1 MVYSP
6 RPMGTLTYKD
16 AGVDADAQDHFADAI
31 GRMVS
36 GSRGP
41 EVVAGIGGFAAAVAP
56 DFTGMTRPLLVSGTD
71 GVGTKLKLAF
81 ATGIHNTVGIDL
93 VAMCANDV
101 LTTGARPLFFLD
113 YFGTGRLQPGVAL
126 GVIEGIVEGCRQA
139 GCSLVGG
146 ETAELPGFYAPG
158 EYDLAGFC
166 VGIVDQ
172 PKMLTGAACRE
183 GDVLIGLAS
192 SGVHSNGFSL
202 VRRVVEARGLS
213 LQRTY
218 EGFDRTLGEVLL
230 TPTVMYVNAWKAL
243 QDRFD
248 VHAMAHITGGG
259 IDGNLPR
266 VIPEGLHP
274 VVSRDAIPTPPIYRF
289 LQNEGGEPRIDHA
302 DMWAVFNMGVGYVF
316 VVASGDAD
324 AATRALAD
332 AGYSPFRLGRL
343 AAGAGVVEW
352 T

>member
-218 EGFDRTLGEVLL
+218 EGFDRTVDTHIMRLRKKLGPIGEKVV
-230 TPTVMYVNAWKAL
+230 TVW
-243 QDRFD
+243 
-248 VHAMAHITGGG
+248 
-259 IDGNLPR
+259 
-266 VIPEGLHP
+266 
-274 VVSRDAIPTPPIYRF
+274 
-289 LQNEGGEPRIDHA
+289 
-302 DMWAVFNMGVGYVF
+302 GVGYRF
-316 VVASGDAD
+316 V
-324 AATRALAD
+324 
-332 AGYSPFRLGRL
+332 
-343 AAGAGVVEW
+343 E
-352 T
+352 

>member
-1 MVYSP
+1 
-6 RPMGTLTYKD
+6 MGTLTYKD
-16 AGVDADAQDHFADAI
+16 AGVDSNAQDDFASAI

-36 GSRGP
+36 GHRGP
-41 EVVAGIGGFAAAVAP
+41 EVIAGIGGFAAAVAP
-56 DFTGMTRPLLVSGTD
+56 DLTGMTRPLLVSGTD

-81 ATGIHNTVGIDL
+81 ATGIHDTVGIDL

-126 GVIEGIVEGCRQA
+126 KVVEGIVEGCRQA

-166 VGIVDQ
+166 VGLVDQ
-172 PKMLTGAACRE
+172 PRMLTGALCRE

-192 SGVHSNGFSL
+192 SGVHSNGFSM

-213 LQRTY
+213 LERTY
-218 EGFDRTLGEVLL
+218 EGFERPLGQVLL
-230 TPTVMYVNAWKAL
+230 APTIMYVNAWKAV
-243 QDRFD
+243 QGRFD

-259 IDGNLPR
+259 LGGNLPR
-266 VIPEGLHP
+266 VIPAGLHP
-274 VVSRDAIPTPPIYRF
+274 VVRRASIPTPMIYPF
-289 LQNEGGEPRIDHA
+289 LQGVGGEPHIDDA
-302 DMWAVFNMGVGYVF
+302 EMWSVFNMGVGYVF
-316 VVASGDAD
+316 AIAAGDAE
-324 AATRALAD
+324 AASAALAN
-332 AGYSPFRLGRL
+332 AGYSPFVLGRL
-343 AAGAGVVEW
+343 AAGDGDVEW